1 MSFFTHKYLS
11 SPDATLVE
19 LAAGGERMAAVIRL
33 CIIGLLWGSAVFASL
48 ALNNNFIELNVGIAA
63 ASVALLSSYLLLY
76 FSKTNSYITLRHFL
90 ISVIDVTLVSLT
102 LLFFA
107 ILDRPEVAIN
117 SMVVWE
123 VYLLFIIAT
132 CLYFDIRVCIVAGL
146 TAIVQYGFILLWVT
160 TKWDMTA
167 HSVVANVYT
176 GISWYVQSC
185 RFILLI
191 CAALI
196 AIGIVVRCRKLI
208 TLSGTDTLTGLE
220 NRRVLE
226 ARMQQEISRSLRE
239 SKVFSIAYLDI
250 DHFKHFNDK
259 WGHAAGDVALK
270 YFSDVLKHHVRT
282 EDIVSRWGG
291 EEFVIMF
298 PNTDMQ
304 MAKMLL
310 ERIQDKLKSEPVTLS
325 HGNEVLKFSAGISR
339 FSYDGMHH
347 AELIDKAD
355 TRLKIAKETGRD
367 KVVTSSE

>member
-11 SPDATLVE
+11 APDTTLVE

-33 CIIGLLWGSAVFASL
+33 CIIGLLWGGAVFMSL
-48 ALNNNFIELNVGIAA
+48 ALNKNFLELNVGIAA

-76 FSKTNSYITLRHFL
+76 FSKTNTYITHRHFL
-90 ISVIDVTLVSLT
+90 ISVIDVSLVSLT

-107 ILDRPEVAIN
+107 LLGKPEAAIN
-117 SMVVWE
+117 SMVIWE
-123 VYLLFIIAT
+123 IYLLFIIAT

-146 TAIVQYGFILLWVT
+146 TAFVQYGLILIWVT

-167 HSVVANVYT
+167 NTVVANVYT
-176 GISWYVQSC
+176 GISWYIQFC
-185 RFILLI
+185 RFMLFV
-191 CAALI
+191 CATMI

-239 SKVFSIAYLDI
+239 SKEFSVAYIDI
-250 DHFKHFNDK
+250 DHFKQFNDK
-259 WGHAAGDVALK
+259 WGHAAGDIALK

-282 EDIVSRWGG
+282 EDIVARWGG

-304 MAKMLL
+304 KAKILL
-310 ERIQDKLKSEPVTLS
+310 VRIQEKLKSKPVAFA
-325 HGNEVLKFSAGISR
+325 HGEQILKFSAGISR

-367 KVVTSSE
+367 KIVTSS